1 MGYGVLMRLKLLIS
15 IALLGISSALQA
27 DVLVIVNAKNPVVSL
42 ERKQVVDLFMGRVTA
57 FPNKQTAQ
65 TLDLKTGIPLRATFY
80 KALTGKSEA
89 QVDAYWATLVFAGR
103 MSPPKQFTDTDVLIN
118 AVSSSPDAIAYVP
131 RQRLPSGVKV
141 VMELEMATEPTVT
154 P

>member
-27 DVLVIVNAKNPVVSL
+27 DVLVIVNIKNPLVSL

-65 TLDLKTGIPLRATFY
+65 TLDLKTGIALRATFY

-103 MSPPKQFTDTDVLIN
+103 MSPPEQFADTKALIN
-118 AVSSSPDAIAYVP
+118 AVASNPAAIAYVP
-131 RQRLPSGVKV
+131 RQALPRGVKV
-141 VMELEMATEPTVT
+141 VMELQLVVT
-154 P
+154 PQ

>member
-27 DVLVIVNAKNPVVSL
+27 DVLVIVNIKNPLVSL

-103 MSPPKQFTDTDVLIN
+103 MSPPEQFADTKALIN
-118 AVSSSPDAIAYVP
+118 AVASNPAAIAYVP
-131 RQRLPSGVKV
+131 RQALPRGVKV
-141 VMELEMATEPTVT
+141 VMELQLVVT
-154 P
+154 PQ